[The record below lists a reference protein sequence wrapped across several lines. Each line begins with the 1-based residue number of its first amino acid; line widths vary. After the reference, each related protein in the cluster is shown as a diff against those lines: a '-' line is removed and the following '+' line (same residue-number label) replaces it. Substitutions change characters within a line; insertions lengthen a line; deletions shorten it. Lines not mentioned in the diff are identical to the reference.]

1 AKIAEAA
8 ELYSV
13 TEIEGFCRELEKM
26 DEPQQRLA
34 RRLRDMSQ
42 QQDMDGILTLME
54 QTKTHV

>member
-1 AKIAEAA
+1 
-8 ELYSV
+8 
-13 TEIEGFCRELEKM
+13 M

-54 QTKTHV
+54 QIKTHV